1 MTERAAV
8 SAPVTAA
15 EPVLRAEGLTR
26 SFRLRGGHGEVRA
39 LRGVDLTVGAGES
52 VGLVGE
58 SGSGKS
64 TLARIVAGLLRPT
77 GGSLRLLDAPVH
89 DASERQRRR
98 LSRDVQMIFQ
108 DPRASLNPRL
118 PIHRIVAEPLRTHGL
133 PAGRVEVGRLL
144 DRVGLPGRVADLYPH
159 QLSGGQCQRVG
170 IARAIA
176 AGPRLIVADEPVSA
190 LDVSVQAQILNL
202 LKDLRDELGT
212 AFLFISHD
220 LGVVRFFCERVAVLY
235 LGQVMELG
243 ATSSVFAAPRHPYT
257 QALESAAPAV
267 RLAERRSRIVL
278 AGDPP
283 RPEDPPS
290 GCPFH
295 TRCHVRIGPV
305 CDEVEPAAHE
315 AGDGYARCHLLAPE
329 PVR

>member
-1 MTERAAV
+1 MNPTDPV
-8 SAPVTAA
+8 TSPAPVLQASGVSRT
-15 EPVLRAEGLTR
+15 
-26 SFRLRGGHGEVRA
+26 FRLRGGRGEVHA
-39 LRGVDLTVGAGES
+39 LRDVDLRIGPGAS

-64 TLARIVAGLLRPT
+64 TLARVVAGLLRPT
-77 GGSLRLLDAPVH
+77 SGQLRLLGADVSR
-89 DASERQRRR
+89 ASERQRRR
-98 LSRDVQMIFQ
+98 LGRHVQMIFQ
-108 DPRASLNPRL
+108 DPRGSLNPRL
-118 PIHRIVAEPLRTHGL
+118 PVRRIVAEPLQTHGL
-133 PAGRVEVGRLL
+133 PSGRREIEALL
-144 DRVGLPGRVADLYPH
+144 DRCGLAARSADLFPH

-176 AGPRLIVADEPVSA
+176 ARPKLIVADEPVSA

-220 LGVVRFFCERVAVLY
+220 LGVVRFFCDRVSVLY
-235 LGQVMELG
+235 LGTVMEEG
-243 ATSSVFAAPRHPYT
+243 DTRTVFATPRHPYT

-267 RLAERRSRIVL
+267 RLAERRERIVL
-278 AGDPP
+278 TGDPP
-283 RPEDPPS
+283 RPEQPPS

-305 CDEVEPAAHE
+305 CDEVEPPAHPTAA
-315 AGDGYARCHLLAPE
+315 GQARCHLLADDKALLF
-329 PVR
+329 